1 MRALQLCCVLWCWL
15 CKGMCVRMS
24 WTHCFLIVALVHL
37 FGTTC
42 LGSAGALAARWQTAR
57 PHTAL
62 QYHRRKCS
70 HKNTYINI
78 RIQYWK
84 HSHKR
89 HLTQSQ
95 HEKQTHWHARA
106 HTHWPHNAGRLVLL
120 ILALDSHWENKPKF
134 TFRACHGCSHFSVSC
149 QYPLPASYHL
159 SVGSFFW
166 ALVYKIT
173 AEW

>member
-1 MRALQLCCVLWCWL
+1 MESLLSDWPQILSQFSLIRGLGSASRRPAVVRVLQLCCVLCAWL

-37 FGTTC
+37 FRTTC

-95 HEKQTHWHARA
+95 HGK
-106 HTHWPHNAGRLVLL
+106 HTHWPHNAGSLVLL
-120 ILALDSHWENKPKF
+120 ILAS
-134 TFRACHGCSHFSVSC
+134 
-149 QYPLPASYHL
+149 
-159 SVGSFFW
+159 
-166 ALVYKIT
+166 
-173 AEW
+173 